1 MVKGFFFFNVV
12 YIYSLYTTDYFSTI
26 EKESLSFATTGMEL
40 ERIMLRELR
49 KRKYLVIL
57 LICGI

>member
-57 LICGI
+57 LICRI